1 MEQELSSIS
10 AHRASYER
18 RFRRVVDYLHE
29 NLERE
34 LDLNLL
40 AEIACMSPY
49 HWHRIYQSFCG
60 ESLAATVKR
69 LRLQRAANLLVKTAQ
84 SIAQIA
90 SASGYHNVQ
99 SFTRIFSSVYGMPPA
114 RYRKHGS
121 HRQFFAAQL
130 IRSETMFPVQI
141 QEVKAMSLV
150 GVAHRGNYMGI
161 SQSFDQLIGIA
172 GARQL
177 FGPDSQMIGIYLDD
191 PAIVAEAECRSFAC
205 LSVSA
210 EQQAQAQAPLEACH
224 IQAGPYAVLQ
234 YQGPY
239 SDMQGA
245 YQWLFGVWLPA
256 SGYEAADVPVFEAY
270 LNNPR
275 DTAPVDLKTA
285 IYLALQKP
293 N

>member
-1 MEQELSSIS
+1 MEQELTAIS

-29 NLERE
+29 NLERD
-34 LDLNLL
+34 LDLNHL

-69 LRLQRAANLLVKTAQ
+69 LRLQRAANLLVKTSDSIEQ
-84 SIAQIA
+84 IAQVC
-90 SASGYHNVQ
+90 GYSNLQ
-99 SFTRIFSSVYGMPPA
+99 SFTRIFSGVYGMPPA

-121 HRQFFAAQL
+121 HTQFSVAQA
-130 IRSETMFPVQI
+130 IRSETMFPVQV
-141 QEVKAMSLV
+141 QEVAPMALV
-150 GVAHRGNYMGI
+150 GISHRGNYMGI
-161 SQSFDQLIGIA
+161 SQAFDQLVGLA

-177 FGPDSQMIGIYLDD
+177 FGPESQMIGIYFDD
-191 PAIVAEAECRSFAC
+191 PALVAEAELRSIAC

-210 EQQAQAQAPLEACH
+210 EQQANSQAPFEKH
-224 IQAGPYAVLQ
+224 DIKGGSYAVLQ

-239 SDMQGA
+239 SDMHAA
-245 YQWLFGVWLPA
+245 YQWFFGVWLPA
-256 SGYEAADVPVFEAY
+256 SGYEAADVPVFEVY

-275 DTAPVDLKTA
+275 DTAPGELKTA
-285 IYLALQKP
+285 IYLALQSA
-293 N
+293 